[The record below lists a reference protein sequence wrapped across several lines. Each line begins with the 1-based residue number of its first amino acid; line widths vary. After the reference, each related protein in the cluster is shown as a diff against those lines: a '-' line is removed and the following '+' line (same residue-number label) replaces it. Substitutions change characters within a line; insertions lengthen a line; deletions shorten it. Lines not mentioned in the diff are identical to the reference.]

1 MEVFRKIRKSKK
13 KEMNINTK
21 NVKFTLKDGLK
32 IATPIIVVISLIL
45 AMVLSSCGT
54 SKCHGGYCD
63 AYSANSIN
71 INEEVAK

>member
-13 KEMNINTK
+13 KEMNTNTK

-32 IATPIIVVISLIL
+32 IATHIILIVALIL
-45 AMVLSSCGT
+45 SMVLSSCGT
-54 SKCHGGYCD
+54 GKCHGGYCD